1 MLVINLCRAVLVYIV
16 IKLVSCD
23 FLSLSSQCRNV
34 YKEWI
39 IVVNIKKMAVKNKEK
54 SVSKSKVSKK
64 VVVVLLI
71 LAALLITA
79 SVAII
84 TSNNSAKVIA
94 ENNKDNNANV
104 NVIPAVES
112 AKVSLIINPNPN
124 TPK

>member
-1 MLVINLCRAVLVYIV
+1 
-16 IKLVSCD
+16 
-23 FLSLSSQCRNV
+23 
-34 YKEWI
+34 
-39 IVVNIKKMAVKNKEK
+39 MAVKNAEK
-54 SVSKSKVSKK
+54 SVSGGRVSKK
-64 VVVVLLI
+64 AVVALLI

-94 ENNKDNNANV
+94 ENNNANNANV

-124 TPK
+124 NIPK